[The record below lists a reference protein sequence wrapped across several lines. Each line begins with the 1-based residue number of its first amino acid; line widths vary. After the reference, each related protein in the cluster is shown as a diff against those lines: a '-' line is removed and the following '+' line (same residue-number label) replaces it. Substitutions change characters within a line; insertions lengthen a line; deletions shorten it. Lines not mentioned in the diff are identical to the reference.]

1 MSRPTSSRRW
11 QLRFRNRL
19 LTCENKSLK
28 RRVSNGSRDH
38 CCKVVEPE
46 GCATMPFMNLQ
57 AIVNE
62 LRDQRDRIQ
71 QAIDAL
77 ERITNST
84 TSAAKL
90 AGRKPRRHM

>member
-1 MSRPTSSRRW
+1 
-11 QLRFRNRL
+11 
-19 LTCENKSLK
+19 
-28 RRVSNGSRDH
+28 
-38 CCKVVEPE
+38 
-46 GCATMPFMNLQ
+46 MPFMNLQ

-84 TSAAKL
+84 TAGKRRGRQP
-90 AGRKPRRHM
+90 GRKMSEDARRRIGLAMKKRWAARKKAQKKAS